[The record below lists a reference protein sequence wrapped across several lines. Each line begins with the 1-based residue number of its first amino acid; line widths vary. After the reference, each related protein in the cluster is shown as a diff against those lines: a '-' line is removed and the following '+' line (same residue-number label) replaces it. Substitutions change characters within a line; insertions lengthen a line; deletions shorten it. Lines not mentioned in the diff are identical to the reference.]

1 MLKTYNNMTTD
12 FKNLPDESK
21 IWIYQSNRK
30 LSDDEVS
37 EIEAKTEVFLQQ
49 WTAHGSDLEAAFEIR
64 YNRFIVIGLNQ
75 ENASASGCSIDSSVY
90 FIQSLEKEYGLDLL
104 DKMNV
109 TYYNGQYIAYK
120 PLADFKKMAK
130 VRSVSKNTVVF
141 NNLVITKAD
150 YLENWEVPAKD
161 SWHNRFLA

>member
-1 MLKTYNNMTTD
+1 MITD
-12 FKNLPDESK
+12 FKNLPDDSK

-37 EIEAKTEVFLQQ
+37 EISAKTESFLKQ
-49 WTAHGSDLEAAFEIR
+49 WTAHGKDLEAGFEIR
-64 YNRFIVIGLNQ
+64 YHRFIVIALNQ
-75 ENASASGCSIDSSVY
+75 ENASASGCSIDASVY
-90 FIQSLEKEYGLDLL
+90 FIQSLEKEYGLDLM

-109 TYYNGQYIAYK
+109 TFYNGEFIAHK
-120 PLADFKKMAK
+120 SLTDFKKMAK
-130 VRSVSKNTVVF
+130 ARSVSPNTVVF
-141 NNLVITKAD
+141 NNLVVTKGD